1 MTQTQTSQ
9 VTDLNRFLA
18 RFNYSLVTVSVQPE
32 AGVEGAKVPTTMH
45 FSPVNRVR
53 AFTPEQLLTEEVQAE
68 LQKAQ
73 TQGCAIYFTVN
84 EGDGK
89 PDPDAKEGNLN
100 CGKRKNI
107 KVLRAFCIDTDDADI
122 AALSKALE
130 SISLKAHLIIESS
143 PGRAH
148 LYFLIK
154 PTKAEGEA
162 LFQWKAVQK
171 KLASLVPGLDQSMHD
186 INQVLRL
193 PTFFNLKPG
202 REPHKVRY
210 LRGSDHEVYDLKF
223 THDRIGAYEFSD
235 LSAPTNGAYSVEYN
249 GVMTNGNGV
258 MNGNITSLNGAKP
271 YTPFTF
277 PDTPQSLPAGNR
289 RTTICSYI
297 EHVMENVL
305 PLTAPVEDYFTLV
318 DAFIIKYCRP
328 ADAAEFLP
336 GGKRRTNIEQYFN
349 DQRNYRIRKHQA
361 MDAAQAAKEF
371 AHVEAVEH
379 QSLPD
384 SFYLSFPGDLGFLTR
399 EIHAYAPNLAL
410 ELCFAGALAISGALK
425 AESFRFKGSWPL
437 VNGIIVAGTGAGK
450 STIKHV
456 IERALTEA
464 GLRGRYPQLIGFQ
477 NTVQSLHTSLYA
489 AGGVGTTLIDE
500 GGDYLKTIT
509 ARNAPS
515 YATALRKYFK
525 EATTGR
531 DKGTWLHPG
540 GSLSFTVPPI
550 DGGFLSI
557 WMFIQPDKFAGSLSL
572 EDMAD
577 GFLPRFFVFN
587 GTSDIKLTRVT
598 LDEEGAASFS
608 PSLDLKV
615 WMEGL
620 LQLTSFSNDTQLT
633 DALDTVETQLR
644 AQNARIKVDAIRAAQ
659 RDEVYR
665 LRSEARNLQRK
676 VSVTIDDDAKG
687 CLLEYLKERERVAQ
701 ALQKS
706 DPNAPALGV
715 YIRMEEML
723 LRLICNAV
731 SITNHAKL
739 EARVNLELA
748 EACVAL
754 HRFKVESFFRRE
766 LSELEKGEEGR
777 NLESVLQ
784 TVAKAVRKK
793 GEPVTVKDVMQTYKS
808 TQRPRN
814 LSAVLK
820 ELVSRGELW
829 LQEREHGRVQ
839 GKKVQVYMP
848 ALSEDDLV

>member
-1 MTQTQTSQ
+1 MTSTQTTQ
-9 VTDLNRFLA
+9 VTDLHKFLA
-18 RFNYSLVTVSVQPE
+18 RFDYSLITVSIQPE
-32 AGVEGAKVPTTMH
+32 GGLEGAKVPKTTH
-45 FSPVNRVR
+45 FSPINRVR
-53 AFTPEQLLTEEVQAE
+53 AFTLEQLLTEEVQAE
-68 LQKAQ
+68 LQHAQ

-107 KVLRAFCIDTDDADI
+107 RTLKAFCIDTDDADI
-122 AALSKALE
+122 GALSKALE
-130 SISLKAHLIIESS
+130 SISLKAHLIVESS

-148 LYFLIK
+148 LYFLLT

-162 LFQWKAVQK
+162 IFQWKAVQK

-193 PTFFNLKPG
+193 PTFYNLKPG
-202 REPHKVRY
+202 RDPHKVRF
-210 LRGSDHEVYDLKF
+210 LRGSNHDAYDLKF

-235 LSAPTNGAYSVEYN
+235 LASQVSSTYTN
-249 GVMTNGNGV
+249 GVMATSNGV
-258 MNGNITSLNGAKP
+258 MNGHVTSLNGTKP

-277 PDTPQSLPAGNR
+277 PEQAQSLPAGAR

-305 PLTAPVEDYFTLV
+305 PLHASENDYFTMI

-328 ADAAEFLP
+328 SDAAEFLP
-336 GGKRRTNIEQYFN
+336 GGKRRNNIEQYFH

-361 MDAAQAAKEF
+361 MDAAKAAKEF
-371 AHVEAVEH
+371 DHAEAVEH

-384 SFYLSFPGDLGFLTR
+384 SFYLEFPGDLGFLTR
-399 EIHAYAPNLAL
+399 EIHAYAPNLSL

-425 AESFRFKGSWPL
+425 AESFRFKGAWPL

-450 STIKHV
+450 STVKHV

-464 GLRGRYPQLIGFQ
+464 GLRGKYPQLIGFQ

-509 ARNAPS
+509 SRNAPS

-525 EATTGR
+525 ESTTGR

-557 WMFIQPDKFAGSLSL
+557 WMFIQPDKFQGSLSL
-572 EDMAD
+572 DDMAD
-577 GFLPRFFVFN
+577 GFLPRFFIWN

-598 LDEEGAASFS
+598 LDDEGAASFK
-608 PSLDLKV
+608 PSLDLAV

-620 LQLTSFSNDTQLT
+620 LNLTSFTTDTEL
-633 DALDTVETQLR
+633 AESLDTIEAQLR
-644 AQNARIKVDAIRAAQ
+644 AQNPRIKIDAIRAAQ

-665 LRSEARNLQRK
+665 LRSEARNIRRK

-687 CLLEYLKERERVAQ
+687 CLLEYLKERERKAHV
-701 ALQKS
+701 LQKS

-731 SITNHAKL
+731 SITNQATL
-739 EARVNLELA
+739 EARVDLRLA
-748 EACVAL
+748 EACVTL
-754 HRFKVESFFRRE
+754 HRFKSESFFRRE

-777 NLESVLQ
+777 SLESVL
-784 TVAKAVRKK
+784 TAVARAVKKK
-793 GEPVTVKDVMQTYKS
+793 GEPVTVKEVMHTFKS
-808 TQRPRN
+808 TNRPKN
-814 LSAVLK
+814 LSACMK
-820 ELVSRGELW
+820 ELVVRGELW
-829 LQEREHGRVQ
+829 LQEREHGRAK

-848 ALSEDDLV
+848 ALSEDDMV